1 MKLLIIFAFFKSF
14 LLSESLNELF
24 DQANKL
30 YIEESYIESIKL
42 YEKILENNK
51 GNSKIYYNLG
61 NAYFRIKKVGLAIWA
76 YKNAFRLNPRN
87 KDISYNLIIAENYKI
102 DRVTMP
108 YTSFLLELYRKVK
121 IYLTVNEWKLF
132 GSLLF
137 FVLALNSLFRK
148 MYIFKKRFF
157 LNISQMIII
166 LFISVHILM
175 LDKYFQEKKEYD
187 EAIFIKKTNALS
199 GPLVEKHQILFEVN
213 EGSFAEVLR
222 VNDDWVYI
230 ILLDGNKGWVKSETI
245 RFIK

>member
-1 MKLLIIFAFFKSF
+1 
-14 LLSESLNELF
+14 
-24 DQANKL
+24 
-30 YIEESYIESIKL
+30 
-42 YEKILENNK
+42 
-51 GNSKIYYNLG
+51 
-61 NAYFRIKKVGLAIWA
+61 
-76 YKNAFRLNPRN
+76 
-87 KDISYNLIIAENYKI
+87 
-102 DRVTMP
+102 
-108 YTSFLLELYRKVK
+108 
-121 IYLTVNEWKLF
+121 
-132 GSLLF
+132 
-137 FVLALNSLFRK
+137 
-148 MYIFKKRFF
+148 
-157 LNISQMIII
+157 MIII